1 MKTSHT
7 AKRLIA
13 RIYSAA
19 ADTLYEPVVINGSF
33 RLFGGRLNDLI
44 LGQGQN
50 AVVVAGAMPL
60 LDVPV
65 GTAHFTVATA
75 RRHRGIVVGAD
86 LARGMTLAASRSARS
101 AGLGNLVVVQADLHD
116 LPFPDG
122 SFGAVMCSNGL
133 QVIPDHRRAA
143 RELARVLAP
152 GRTLFVSVVTLPL
165 GGLLPPLASIHL
177 PALFSAAGG
186 FIDAFTD
193 AGLSVTSVRR
203 ERLALL
209 LEAVK
214 PA

>member
-1 MKTSHT
+1 MKTART

-13 RIYSAA
+13 GIYSAA

-33 RLFGGRLNDLI
+33 RLLGGRLNDLV
-44 LGQGQN
+44 LEQGQN
-50 AVVVAGAMPL
+50 AVAVAGVMPL

-65 GTAHFTVATA
+65 GTAHFTVPTA
-75 RRHRGIVVGAD
+75 RQHRGMVVGAD
-86 LARGMTLAASRSARS
+86 LARGMTLAATKSARG
-101 AGLGNLVVVQADLHD
+101 AGLQNLVVVRADLHD

-122 SFGAVMCSNGL
+122 CFGAVMCSNGL
-133 QVIPDHRRAA
+133 PVIPDHRRAV

-152 GRTLFVSVVTLPL
+152 GKTLFVSVVTLPL
-165 GGLLPPLASIHL
+165 GGLLPPVASVHL
-177 PALFSAAGG
+177 PALFNAAGG
-186 FIDAFTD
+186 FIDAFTE